1 MNSNIKEYTEKEKMN
16 LNLIIA
22 LRRSVQPE
30 DKSLSAL
37 ISDYGITISQFG
49 VLDALYHLGD
59 LNINQI
65 LDKTLSTS
73 GNMTVVIKNLV
84 KLGLVTKK
92 RDPEDGRAFLIQI
105 TEKGHQI
112 MEELF
117 PKHLN
122 DLDEIFSTLNDDDK
136 ECLLRLLKK
145 LNRYGK

>member
-1 MNSNIKEYTEKEKMN
+1 
-16 LNLIIA
+16 
-22 LRRSVQPE
+22 
-30 DKSLSAL
+30 
-37 ISDYGITISQFG
+37 
-49 VLDALYHLGD
+49 
-59 LNINQI
+59 
-65 LDKTLSTS
+65 
-73 GNMTVVIKNLV
+73 MTVVIKNLV